1 MKRRGGGGP
10 AAGAEPSAQQR
21 NVADVD
27 DRQMSAE
34 AQQRA
39 RRKAEAEV
47 SGGRSASAAAS
58 TPAMPLGFVIGAAA
72 LLGLMVYLTIKFS

>member
-21 NVADVD
+21 NVADLD

-47 SGGRSASAAAS
+47 SGGRSASAAS
-58 TPAMPLGFVIGAAA
+58 TPAMPMGFVIGAAA